1 MLGFLTVHQHQIGQ
15 RVFEEPQ
22 VRLQVQLSFAHGVA
36 VFRQVISDYEVPQQS
51 GRLHYRRRE
60 NFQFYNHPPSRRA
73 EPL

>member
-1 MLGFLTVHQHQIGQ
+1 
-15 RVFEEPQ
+15 